1 MTFPDN
7 SDQTSQKSPPLTDN
21 SILGPSSGSSGV
33 AVDESYDL
41 YDLRYIAKIQEESSS
56 SFLPSYA
63 RGEWDPQATPEL
75 PDEFRSTL
83 EPKLLSHEHEA
94 GPPEILQSVKES
106 YRSYLD
112 SSIPNATQVIVNAS
126 TTLIEGSEADLNV
139 FGRDFQSA
147 TGTYGIVRPVEASEV
162 SIPSSP
168 TSSSSCIMTGFSLD
182 VVRRFESAGFL
193 EPPMPLE
200 EESRRAA
207 VSQYR
212 PFAQTLEANFD
223 RILRLAKLIF
233 SADNAAI
240 TFVDTDYIHVL
251 TPGSD
256 PIRVPRRESMCGH
269 AILIRK

>member
-94 GPPEILQSVKES
+94 GPPEILQSV
-106 YRSYLD
+106 
-112 SSIPNATQVIVNAS
+112 IVNAS

-207 VSQYR
+207 
-212 PFAQTLEANFD
+212 
-223 RILRLAKLIF
+223 LIF